1 MSEGYAVDSKLDKDI
16 QLQNLY
22 LQDLAEARQILFK
35 KQQDRN
41 RYDLQKLRE
50 LLCPKLAYLSVLLKN
65 NKTWILD
72 QLFKQLQYRI
82 YQKDQI
88 ICSIGEKSLEF
99 YLILQG
105 ECSVMINLHD
115 QKQNKQA
122 DQQSISMSIANLV
135 EVKVLSQG
143 MSFGER
149 GLIENRGRTATIIA
163 KDEVHMLI
171 LNKDSFMRI
180 LGTYEEN
187 KLAQIVNLLHSFEFF
202 RKWGRGSLKWIY
214 YNVLVK
220 KCKLGEYIYQQ
231 GQQSENMYIIIE
243 GDFSVT
249 KSFLISNEMQ
259 DQNKTS
265 KIYLKKCKNSKYFLS
280 KEAEICVLSKGEIFG
295 EDDLYLQQNRSYSIR
310 SLTQDA
316 ILWVLS
322 NKIFNAKI
330 LDKPNSVHYLENN
343 SKTKIERYDQIYKQ
357 IIQNQQDTIFQRK
370 LHLSPERIKLY
381 KECFTQKAD
390 ITMDQ
395 TKFDKQKEIQNIP
408 NSLNSTNNYTYQN
421 ESQNIDMSIDYT
433 ISEYG
438 INSKYGDSIQL
449 DSLPS
454 LTPISNTKKV
464 KTNFNLRHRS
474 QSISNDYQAIQAT
487 SLNTPRGKAS
497 FAQFLKIEQTSKSR
511 DQTNLE
517 TNIES
522 PNKISKDNL
531 FIGNKNEQVRQNL
544 QTQLPLIKDDK
555 QYEKNLI
562 REEDIQNNKTVELK
576 YEQSKKKFYK
586 ESGDSL
592 MEKIILNDK
601 NAQRRNSKVKLNKL
615 FNQLQYDKDVFQL
628 QNQQRKQK
636 DQQYEQDLISLNFIL
651 KGDYINRDIKF
662 SKTELKQDLKDAIVI
677 DCKIRSRSSHK
688 INQNNKSFDSN
699 NQNSSSSNSSY
710 NNNNTRSPH
719 KVSFSKNGKK
729 NQFDNKYIFT
739 LI

>member
-22 LQDLAEARQILFK
+22 HQDLAEARQILTK

-50 LLCPKLAYLSVLLKN
+50 LLCPK
-65 NKTWILD
+65 
-72 QLFKQLQYRI
+72 I

-88 ICSIGEKSLEF
+88 VCSIGEKSLEF

-115 QKQNKQA
+115 QKQNKQSNE
-122 DQQSISMSIANLV
+122 QNINISIANLV

-171 LNKDSFMRI
+171 LNKESFMRI

-202 RKWGRGSLKWIY
+202 RRWGRGSLKWIY

-231 GQQSENMYIIIE
+231 GQQSENMFIIIE

-280 KEAEICVLSKGEIFG
+280 KEAQICVLSKGEIFG

-310 SLTQDA
+310 CLTQDA
-316 ILWVLS
+316 ILWIIS

-330 LDKPNSVHYLENN
+330 LDKPYAVHYLENN
-343 SKTKIERYDQIYKQ
+343 AKTKIERYDQMYQQ
-357 IIQNQQDTIFQRK
+357 IVQNQQDTIIHRK

-381 KECFTQKAD
+381 KECFTQKTD
-390 ITMDQ
+390 ITQDQ
-395 TKFDKQKEIQNIP
+395 TKFEKQKQIQHIP

-421 ESQNIDMSIDYT
+421 ETQNIDMSIDYT
-433 ISEYG
+433 DSEYA

-454 LTPISNTKKV
+454 LTPYSY
-464 KTNFNLRHRS
+464 TNKLKARYNQKQRS
-474 QSISNDYQAIQAT
+474 QSISNEYQITEAFT
-487 SLNTPRGKAS
+487 LNTPKEKTS
-497 FAQFLKIEQTSKSR
+497 FTQLLKLEQTSRSR
-511 DQTNLE
+511 NQNNVE
-517 TNIES
+517 TSAAES
-522 PNKISKDNL
+522 PSRSPKNNFSIISKT
-531 FIGNKNEQVRQNL
+531 EQARSNM
-544 QTQLPLIKDDK
+544 QTQLPSIKDDK
-555 QYEKNLI
+555 QCEKSIIN
-562 REEDIQNNKTVELK
+562 EEDIQNNKAVELK

-592 MEKIILNDK
+592 MEQIIQSDK
-601 NAQRRNSKVKLNKL
+601 NAKRKNSKVKLNKL

-677 DCKIRSRSSHK
+677 DYKVRSRSSYK
-688 INQNNKSFDSN
+688 INQNNKSFDCN
-699 NQNSSSSNSSY
+699 NNSDSC
-710 NNNNTRSPH
+710 NNTRSPH